1 MIFIIFV
8 RCTKRPLFQG
18 SMARGSKLEEPMVAL
33 WYSEFIIVVI
43 VHSWNVIK
51 YLPDKNTKLVYNIVE
66 STIGKVGVTTVNT
79 HFEIAFEFNEM
90 ST

>member
-1 MIFIIFV
+1 
-8 RCTKRPLFQG
+8 
-18 SMARGSKLEEPMVAL
+18 MAWGSKLEEAMVAL

-66 STIGKVGVTTVNT
+66 STIGKVGSQ
-79 HFEIAFEFNEM
+79 E
-90 ST
+90 STPILKSHLSSYTSAI